1 MKFEL
6 TSPYKPAGDQVD
18 AIREITSRFQ
28 QNQQHCTLLGVT
40 GSGKTFTMANV
51 IQNLNRPTLVISHNK
66 TLVAQLYSE
75 LREFFPK
82 NAVEYFVSYYDY
94 YQPEAYVPQTDT
106 FIEKDSAINEDIDRL
121 RLRATSSLLS
131 RKDSIVVASV
141 SCIYGLGS
149 PKEYE
154 KQLLKVNIGDTLMRD
169 DILRRLIEIRYER
182 NDIDFSR
189 GKFRVKGEV
198 IDIFLAYDHR
208 ALRIRIDFDR
218 IQSLSL
224 IDPTTGSD
232 LHTVDAFAVYPATHF
247 VTTESSIEK
256 AIPLI
261 LSEMESQ
268 KALFLTEH
276 KYLEAQRIEQRTKY
290 DIEMMR
296 SLGYCSGIENYSR
309 HLADREAGSR
319 PDTLIDYFP
328 DDFLL
333 IVDESHVTLPQVRG
347 MYNGDQARKQTLV
360 NFGFRL
366 PSALDNRPLKYSEFE
381 ALTQQ
386 TLFVSATP
394 GPLELSLDPNPVQ
407 QVIRPT
413 GLLDPTVEIRPSKNQ
428 VEDLIEEILIR
439 SKKEQ
444 RVLVTTLTKRMSE
457 DLARYL
463 KERNIKAKY
472 IHSEIDAIERV
483 EILKALRKK
492 DFDCLIGIN
501 LLREGLD
508 LPEVSLV
515 AILDADKEGFL
526 RSETALIQTAGRAA
540 RHIDG
545 HVILYADKKTA
556 AMDKMISAAHQ
567 RRKTQETFNHEHSIS
582 PQSIQK
588 AISNGI
594 EEMKKIQ
601 KIERDVTG
609 LDEIEYEMHEEMS
622 VLEKQMEVAA
632 RNLQFEKAISLRDQI
647 DKLKQRMKNL
657 DPEKLP
663 ISKSKRYHRA
673 K

>member
-6 TSPYKPAGDQVD
+6 VSPFQPAGDQIYAVTELTNRLNRRD
-18 AIREITSRFQ
+18 K
-28 QNQQHCTLLGVT
+28 HCTLLGVT

-51 IQNLNRPTLVISHNK
+51 IRNLNRPTLVISHNK
-66 TLVAQLYSE
+66 TLVAQLYAE
-75 LREFFPK
+75 LKEFFPK

-106 FIEKDSAINEDIDRL
+106 FIEKDSSINEDIDRL

-131 RKDSIVVASV
+131 RNDSIVVASV

-154 KQLLKVNIGDTLMRD
+154 RQLLKLKVGEEITRD
-169 DILRRLIEIRYER
+169 DILRRLIDIRYER

-189 GKFRVKGEV
+189 GKFRVKGDV
-198 IDIFLAYDHR
+198 VDVFLAYDQR
-208 ALRIRIDFDR
+208 ALRIRIDFDTVDA
-218 IQSLSL
+218 LSL
-224 IDPTTGSD
+224 LDPTTGKE
-232 LHTVDAFAVYPATHF
+232 LFEVDTFAVYPATHF
-247 VTTESSIEK
+247 VTTESTIEQ
-256 AIPLI
+256 AIPEI
-261 LSEMESQ
+261 MKEMEEQ
-268 KALFLTEH
+268 KSVFLREH

-309 HLADREAGSR
+309 ILAGREPGSR

-328 DDFLL
+328 EDFLL
-333 IVDESHVTLPQVRG
+333 IVDESHVTLPQIRG

-366 PSALDNRPLKYSEFE
+366 PSAMDNRPLKYEEFE
-381 ALTQQ
+381 SLIKQ
-386 TLFVSATP
+386 TVYVSATP
-394 GPLELSLDPNPVQ
+394 GPIELSLDPKPVQ

-413 GLLDPTVEIRPSKNQ
+413 GLLDPTVEIRPTKNQ
-428 VEDLIEEILIR
+428 VEDLIEEVLSR
-439 SKKEQ
+439 ASKHQ

-457 DLARYL
+457 DLSRYL
-463 KERNIKAKY
+463 KERGVAAKY

-483 EILKALRKK
+483 EILKALRQK

-526 RSETALIQTAGRAA
+526 RSSTALIQTAGRAA
-540 RHIDG
+540 RHQEG
-545 HVILYADKKTA
+545 HVILYADKTTA
-556 AMDKMISAAHQ
+556 AMDQMITES
-567 RRKTQETFNHEHSIS
+567 RRRRSLQEDYNLKNGIT
-582 PQSIQK
+582 PKSIQK
-588 AISNGI
+588 PISSGI

-601 KIERDVTG
+601 EIERSATG
-609 LDEIEYEMHEEMS
+609 LDEKVYEMLEEVS
-622 VLEKQMEVAA
+622 HLENRMETAA
-632 RNLQFEKAISLRDQI
+632 RNLQFEKAIALRDQI
-647 DKLKQRMKNL
+647 DAIKKSL
-657 DPEKLP
+657 DSDGRTVKTEKRQ
-663 ISKSKRYHRA
+663 KKHRQ
-673 K
+673 